1 MSKALSLE
9 ELDNLATDPTIQGV
23 GIDPSY
29 PDAPSIIELDDLTQQ
44 GAPSIRGEG
53 RPAMTSMEKLAKY
66 GARIV
71 FTGAD
76 GSQVIEL
83 PDGNMQVIN
92 ESQGY
97 SSTDPEVVKAVM
109 AGAPAEAIIRRGE
122 SEHIMQTEPAGAVSA
137 QFLEKVPFLGS
148 YVGEATGKPEQVDRL
163 AAAFRETNPKTATG
177 VGIAGAVTGGALE
190 AIPASK
196 LLKGK
201 QVYDAIMRMP
211 NWRKYASL
219 ALAGLGITGAED
231 IIYRAGTPDEAGQRL
246 GGFLDE
252 LGQAAVPAG
261 IGATAN
267 VILPLSGVVIANAYK
282 RAKGGLLRTDLTD
295 IQKQFGVS
303 KESAIVIR
311 DAFRDADELDVLLD
325 NIQRAGD
332 KGMIADADGTAQA
345 ILDTVMAVDASAGR
359 IATQAVEGR
368 AKEAGQELG
377 KVMDESILPQKTF
390 IGEQGETVAA
400 DTVDY
405 ARAIADRTRSIR
417 KKAYDKYYT
426 TPIDYAAPTGRA
438 IEATLGRVPADL
450 MRKAIRV
457 ANSEMQMSPTLSG
470 TRQIMADIADDGKIV
485 FQEMPNPIQL
495 DYIKRA
501 LGDLAYS
508 KALGKD
514 ALGEIEQRQAGRIYS
529 ELTEAIGQASP
540 SYRRATNLG
549 GDKIAR
555 ERALEIGQDALNPSV
570 TPSDFYRQQRHFTQG
585 QRLYMRAGLRSN
597 IEDTINEA
605 RATINSPDVDVNAL
619 RDTLRNMSSKSAQTK
634 MKTILGSDN
643 ANKLFKELDRLQAA
657 LELRAAVAQN
667 SKTAQRL
674 AVKGRVE
681 ELTEGGPLEALAM
694 GKPIEAVKR
703 TIQAAAGV
711 TKQKKSE
718 QQSKILRELA
728 KAMVEKKGEAA
739 QQGMRVI
746 FDAVRK
752 NQASDA
758 DYQKA
763 FEFMIDSVKLPAY
776 VFGTE
781 AAVDGYINE

>member
-1 MSKALSLE
+1 MSKMPSLD
-9 ELDNLATDPTIQGV
+9 ELDNLVIDPAIQGG
-23 GIDPSY
+23 GIDPEY
-29 PDAPSIIELDDLTQQ
+29 PDAPSLSELDDLTQQ
-44 GAPSIRGEG
+44 GAPSIMGESQ
-53 RPAMTSMEKLAKY
+53 PAMSSMDKLSQY

-76 GSQVIEL
+76 GSQVIQL
-83 PDGNMQVIN
+83 PNGNMQVIN

-97 SSTDPEVVKAVM
+97 SSTNPETVKAVM

-122 SEHIMQTEPAGAVSA
+122 SENIMQQAPAGAVAA
-137 QFLEKVPFLGS
+137 QFLEQAPFVGS
-148 YVGEATGKPEQVDRL
+148 YIGELTGKPEQMDRL

-177 VGIAGAVTGGALE
+177 VGIAGAITAGALE
-190 AIPASK
+190 ALPAAK

-201 QVYDAIMRMP
+201 QIFDAIMRMP
-211 NWRKYASL
+211 NWKKYMSL
-219 ALAGLGITGAED
+219 ALTGAGVTGAED
-231 IIYRAGTPDEAGQRL
+231 IIYRAGTPDEAGQRV
-246 GGFLDE
+246 GGVLDE

-261 IGATAN
+261 IGAGAN
-267 VILPLSGVVIANAYK
+267 VLFPLAGSVIAKGYE
-282 RAKGGLLRTDLTD
+282 RVKGGLLRTDLTD

-311 DAFRDADELDVLLD
+311 DAFRDADELDVLLN
-325 NIQRAGD
+325 NIKRAGD

-345 ILDTVMAVDASAGR
+345 ILDTVIAVDASAGR

-405 ARAIADRTRSIR
+405 ARAIADRTRPIR
-417 KKAYDKYYT
+417 EKAYNKYYT
-426 TPIDYAAPTGRA
+426 TPIDYAASTGRA
-438 IEATLGRVPADL
+438 IEATLGRVPTDL
-450 MRKAIRV
+450 MQKAIKI
-457 ANSEMQMSPTLSG
+457 ANAEMRMSPTLSG

-501 LGDLAYS
+501 LGDVAYS
-508 KALGKD
+508 KAIGKD
-514 ALGEIEQRQAGRIYS
+514 AMGEIEQRQAQKIYS
-529 ELTEAIGQASP
+529 ELNKAIGEASP

-555 ERALEIGQDALNPSV
+555 ERALEIGQDVLNPNV
-570 TPSDFYRQQRHFTQG
+570 TPTDFYRQQKNFTEG
-585 QRLYMRAGLRSN
+585 QRLFMRAGLRST
-597 IEDTINEA
+597 IEDTMNKA
-605 RATINSPDVDVNAL
+605 RATINSPDVDINAL
-619 RDTLRNMSSKSAQTK
+619 RNTLSQLSSKSAQNK
-634 MKTILGSDN
+634 MKTVVGSDN

-681 ELTEGGPLEALAM
+681 ELTEGGSLEALAM
-694 GKPIEAVKR
+694 GRPLEATQRAV
-703 TIQAAAGV
+703 QAAAGV
-711 TKQKKSE
+711 TKEMKAE

-728 KAMVEKKGEAA
+728 KAMTEKKGEAA

-746 FDAVRK
+746 YDAVRK
-752 NQASDA
+752 NQASEA

-781 AAVDGYINE
+781 AAVEGYINE